1 MTLRFR
7 QTFTLFPGVRINVG
21 KRGISTSIGVP
32 GATVNIGRQ
41 GVRATVGAPGTG
53 LSYSALVMPF
63 GHAGNPSPQ
72 PESSPMS
79 SRPPQGQSPAA
90 GNNPASAKVYMPQAG
105 MKEIGSASVE
115 VLTST
120 SLMPLRDLIAKAR
133 EQQARVKADLEE
145 AHDEEAAQQTELNR
159 RKGSLFRWFYRK
171 RIAELEA
178 VLPVTIAEVA
188 RLAGWE
194 DNTKI
199 AVTFEASDAAQRAYS
214 TIVRAFDV
222 LKTSNK
228 KWDVTADRSTNQFVE
243 RSLADRT
250 VNRHPV
256 AFEFSSSD
264 LIQFSGRAMR
274 FENVNG
280 DDILIY
286 PGVTVIPRADGI
298 FALIDIRE
306 LQVTFE
312 SVRFQEDESVPRD
325 AKVVGQ
331 TWAKTNK
338 DGSPDRRYK
347 ENYQIPIA
355 LYGQIA
361 FRSQTGVTEEF
372 MVSNADAALAFVE
385 AVKAYQA
392 SLEEA
397 DAPASAG

>member
-21 KRGISTSIGVP
+21 KRGISTSIGIP

-63 GHAGNPSPQ
+63 GQGGSPSPQ
-72 PESSPMS
+72 PEPTPASFMPT
-79 SRPPQGQSPAA
+79 PVESPAA
-90 GNNPASAKVYMPQAG
+90 GNSPASAKVYMPQAG
-105 MKEIGSASVE
+105 MNEIASASVE

-120 SLMPLRDLIAKAR
+120 SLMSLRDLIAKAR
-133 EQQARVKADLEE
+133 EQHAQVKVDLRDAREEE
-145 AHDEEAAQQTELNR
+145 AKQQGELTR
-159 RKGSLFRWFYRK
+159 RKGSLFRWFYKR

-178 VLPVTIAEVA
+178 ELPVTKAEVA
-188 RLAGWE
+188 RLASWQ

-199 AVTFEASDAAQRAYS
+199 AVTFEAGDAAQRAYS
-214 TIVRAFDV
+214 SMVRAFDA
-222 LKTSNK
+222 LRLSER

-243 RSLADRT
+243 RTLANRT
-250 VNRHPV
+250 VDRRPV
-256 AFEFSSSD
+256 TFEFSSTD

-286 PGVTVIPRADGI
+286 PGVAVIPRADGL

-306 LQVTFE
+306 LQVSVE
-312 SVRFQEDESVPRD
+312 GVRFHEAEGVPRD
-325 AKVVGQ
+325 AKVVGH

-338 DGSPDRRYK
+338 DGAPDRRFK
-347 ENYQIPIA
+347 ENYQIPIC

-361 FRSQTGVTEEF
+361 FRSQTGVTEEY
-372 MVSNADAALAFVE
+372 MVSDANAALAFVD
-385 AVKAYQA
+385 ALNAYKTA
-392 SLEEA
+392 LAETDVPVST
-397 DAPASAG
+397 

>member
-41 GVRATVGAPGTG
+41 GIRATVGAPGTG

-63 GHAGNPSPQ
+63 GQGGGGPAPQPSPVGGGYM
-72 PESSPMS
+72 PPPM
-79 SRPPQGQSPAA
+79 GSPAG
-90 GNNPASAKVYMPQAG
+90 GNIPESAKVYMPQAG
-105 MKEIGSASVE
+105 MNEIASASVE

-120 SLMPLRDLIAKAR
+120 SLVPLRDLIAKAR
-133 EQQARVKADLEE
+133 EQQAQVKADLKEAREE
-145 AHDEEAAQQTELNR
+145 QASQQGEFNR
-159 RKGSLFRWFYRK
+159 RKSSIFRWFYKR

-178 VLPVTIAEVA
+178 ALPVTIGEVE
-188 RLAGWE
+188 RLASWE

-199 AVTFEASDAAQRAYS
+199 AVSFEAGDAAQRAYAS
-214 TIVRAFDV
+214 MVRGFDV
-222 LKTSNK
+222 LKLSDK
-228 KWDVTADRSTNQFVE
+228 KWDVTADRAANQFVE
-243 RSLADRT
+243 RTIASRT

-256 AFEFSSSD
+256 VFDFSSTD

-286 PGVTVIPRADGI
+286 PGVAVIPRADGI

-306 LQVTFE
+306 LQISADGVKFHE
-312 SVRFQEDESVPRD
+312 VEGVPRD
-325 AKVVGQ
+325 SKVVGQ

-338 DGSPDRRYK
+338 DGSPDKRFK
-347 ENYQIPIA
+347 ENYSIPIA

-361 FRSQTGVTEEF
+361 FRSKTGVTEEF
-372 MVSNADAALAFVE
+372 MVSNADAAAAFVE
-385 AVKAYQA
+385 AVKAYQRA
-392 SLEEA
+392 LAET
-397 DAPASAG
+397 DAPA

>member
-32 GATVNIGRQ
+32 GATVNIGRK
-41 GVRATVGAPGTG
+41 GIRATVGAPGTG
-53 LSYSALVMPF
+53 ISYSALVMPF
-63 GHAGNPSPQ
+63 GQSGGVPTPQ
-72 PESSPMS
+72 SSPADNGFM
-79 SRPPQGQSPAA
+79 PPPVESPAG
-90 GNNPASAKVYMPQAG
+90 GNTPESAKVYMPQAG
-105 MKEIGSASVE
+105 MKEIASASVE

-120 SLMPLRDLIAKAR
+120 SLVPLRDLIAKAR
-133 EQQARVKADLEE
+133 EQQAQVKADLKEAREE
-145 AHDEEAAQQTELNR
+145 QATQQGELNR
-159 RKGSLFRWFYRK
+159 RKNSFFRWFYKR

-178 VLPVTIAEVA
+178 ALPITLAEVD
-188 RLAGWE
+188 RLANWE

-199 AVTFEASDAAQRAYS
+199 AVSFEAGDAAQRAYAS
-214 TIVRAFDV
+214 MVRGFDV
-222 LKTSNK
+222 LKQSDK

-243 RSLADRT
+243 RTLASRNVD
-250 VNRHPV
+250 RHPV
-256 AFEFSSSD
+256 VLDFSATD
-264 LIQFSGRAMR
+264 LIQFAGRAMR

-286 PGVTVIPRADGI
+286 PGVAVITRADGV

-306 LQVTFE
+306 LLITVE
-312 SVRFQEDESVPRD
+312 RVRFHEIEGVPRD

-338 DGSPDRRYK
+338 DGSPDKRFK
-347 ENYQIPIA
+347 DNYSIPIA

-361 FRSQTGVTEEF
+361 FQSQTGVTEEF

-385 AVKAYQA
+385 AVKVYQ
-392 SLEEA
+392 
-397 DAPASAG
+397 SALAETDSPS